1 MLYRIF
7 ETMTIRTQLTLLF
20 SGIVSTLLIVFCV
33 IIYFESEYNRQEEFT
48 IRLREEAMTSA
59 EILFGKEEISPDLL
73 KLLDKN
79 QMTVLDKEEIVVYN
93 SKNQIEYESGTDYM
107 EIKPEMLDKIRQL
120 KELYFED
127 KNREAIGL
135 VFKKDKQDLII
146 IASALDKYGFSK
158 QRNLGI
164 MLSFGVFLM
173 AMIVCLAGWFFAG
186 KSLTPIQKII
196 KSVDKIGGASQLDL
210 RLDEGN
216 QTDEIAQLAQRF
228 NKMLDR
234 LEKAFRLQRSFVSHA
249 SHELRTP
256 LTAITGQIQV
266 SLLANDNPQELKLM
280 IQSVLEDVQQLN
292 RLTNNLLDITSIDSD
307 DSQTN
312 FKQINVAEIAF
323 QVRNILLKKNAKNQA
338 IIQLDEQSDTF
349 PEVRGNEALLY
360 TAFLNLMEN
369 GIKFSENQLVKVS
382 FKVNPKEIL
391 ITFQNGGSII
401 PINELSAI
409 FESFRRGSNAR
420 NTKGYG
426 VGLSLTQKIIN
437 LHKGK
442 ISVQSSENEGTMF
455 TIILPIK

>member
-107 EIKPEMLDKIRQL
+107 EIKPEILDKIRQL

-442 ISVQSSENEGTMF
+442 ISVQSSENEGTTF
-455 TIILPIK
+455 TVILPIK

>member
-420 NTKGYG
+420 NTKGHG

-442 ISVQSSENEGTMF
+442 ISVQSSENEGTTF

>member
-292 RLTNNLLDITSIDSD
+292 RLTNNLLDMTSIDSD

-323 QVRNILLKKNAKNQA
+323 QVRDILLKKNAKNQA

-369 GIKFSENQLVKVS
+369 GIKFSGNQLVKVS
-382 FKVNPKEIL
+382 FKINPKEIL
-391 ITFQNGGSII
+391 ITFQNGGSTI
-401 PINELSAI
+401 PTNELSAI
-409 FESFRRGSNAR
+409 FESFKRGSNAR
-420 NTKGYG
+420 NTKGHG

-442 ISVQSSENEGTMF
+442 ISVQSSENEGTTF

>member
-1 MLYRIF
+1 
-7 ETMTIRTQLTLLF
+7 MTIRTRLTLLF
-20 SGIVSTLLIVFCV
+20 SSIVSTLLVIFCV
-33 IIYFESEYNRQEEFT
+33 IIYLESEYNRKQEFI

-59 EILFGKEEISPDLL
+59 EILFGKEDISPDLL

-107 EIKPEMLDKIRQL
+107 DIGPKILSKIRQAR
-120 KELYFED
+120 ELYFKEKD
-127 KNREAIGL
+127 REVVGL
-135 VFKKDKQDLII
+135 VFNNGKQDLII

-158 QRNLGI
+158 LHNLGI
-164 MLSFGVFLM
+164 MLIIGGILM
-173 AMIVCLAGWFFAG
+173 VGIVCLTGWIFAG
-186 KSLTPIQKII
+186 RSLKPIQNII
-196 KSVDKIGGASQLDL
+196 KSIDNISASQLNS

-216 QTDEIAQLAQRF
+216 KTDEIAQLAQRF

-234 LEKAFRLQRSFVSHA
+234 LEKAFKLQRSFVSHA

-292 RLTNNLLDITSIDSD
+292 RLTNNLLDMTSIDSD

-312 FKQINVAEIAF
+312 FKQVNIAEIAW
-323 QVRNILLKKNAKNQA
+323 QIRDILSKKNPKNQV
-338 IIQLDEQSDTF
+338 IIELDEKWDVL

-369 GIKFSENQLVKVS
+369 GIKFSSNQLLKVS
-382 FKVNPKEIL
+382 LKVDFTTLTVTFKND
-391 ITFQNGGSII
+391 GSII
-401 PINELSAI
+401 PTNELSLI
-409 FESFRRGSNAR
+409 FDSFRRGSNAR
-420 NTKGYG
+420 NMKGHG

-437 LHKGK
+437 LHQGK
-442 ISVQSSENEGTMF
+442 ILVQSSENEGTTF
-455 TIILPIK
+455 TIILPVQ

>member
-1 MLYRIF
+1 MLYCIF

-20 SGIVSTLLIVFCV
+20 SSIVSTLLIVFCI

-79 QMTVLDKEEIVVYN
+79 QMTVLNQEEIVVYN

-107 EIKPEMLDKIRQL
+107 EIKPEMLDKIRQS

-173 AMIVCLAGWFFAG
+173 SMIVCLAGWFFAG

-234 LEKAFRLQRSFVSHA
+234 LEKAFKLQRSFVSHA

-323 QVRNILLKKNAKNQA
+323 QVRDILLKKNANNQA
-338 IIQLDEQSDTF
+338 IIQLDEQSDIF

-369 GIKFSENQLVKVS
+369 GIKFSGNQLVKVS

-401 PINELSAI
+401 PTNEFSAI

-420 NTKGYG
+420 NTKGHG

-442 ISVQSSENEGTMF
+442 ISVQSSENEGTTF

>member
-1 MLYRIF
+1 
-7 ETMTIRTQLTLLF
+7 MTIRTRLTLLF
-20 SGIVSTLLIVFCV
+20 SSIVSTLLVIFCIV
-33 IIYFESEYNRQEEFT
+33 IYLESEYNRKQEFI

-107 EIKPEMLDKIRQL
+107 DIKPKTLSEIRQA
-120 KELYFED
+120 KELYFKEKD
-127 KNREAIGL
+127 REVVGL
-135 VFKKDKQDLII
+135 VFNNGKQDLII

-158 QRNLGI
+158 LQNLGL
-164 MLSFGVFLM
+164 MLVIGGILM
-173 AMIVCLAGWFFAG
+173 VGIVCLAGWIFAG
-186 KSLTPIQKII
+186 RSLKPIQNII
-196 KSVDKIGGASQLDL
+196 KSVDNISASQLNS

-216 QTDEIAQLAQRF
+216 GTDEIAQLSQRF

-234 LEKAFRLQRSFVSHA
+234 LEKAFKLQRSFVSHA

-292 RLTNNLLDITSIDSD
+292 RLTNNLLDMTSIDSD

-312 FKQINVAEIAF
+312 FKQVNIAEIAW
-323 QVRNILLKKNAKNQA
+323 QVRDVLLKKSADYEAN
-338 IIQLDEQSDTF
+338 IQLDEQSVNV
-349 PEVRGNEALLY
+349 PEVRGNEALLF

-369 GIKFSENQLVKVS
+369 GIKFSSNQLVKVS
-382 FKVNPKEIL
+382 FKINSKDIV
-391 ITFQNGGSII
+391 ITFKNGGSII
-401 PINELSAI
+401 PTNELSSI

-420 NTKGYG
+420 NTKGHG

-437 LHKGK
+437 LHQGK
-442 ISVQSSENEGTMF
+442 ISVQSSENEGTTF
-455 TIILPIK
+455 VIILPIK

>member
-107 EIKPEMLDKIRQL
+107 EIKPEILDKIRQL

-196 KSVDKIGGASQLDL
+196 RSVDKIGGASQLDL

-228 NKMLDR
+228 NKMLNR

-338 IIQLDEQSDTF
+338 IIQLDEQSNTF

-420 NTKGYG
+420 NTKGHG

-442 ISVQSSENEGTMF
+442 ISVQSSENEGTTF